1 MAESE
6 STSISSNTKW
16 SIQKRYED
24 GTYKIG
30 SPPYGYMW
38 DGENI
43 VIAPE
48 EATIVKQIFAEFLS
62 GKGTRAIAMDLNA
75 SQVPSKKGKAWLA
88 GTINGIIK
96 NEKYIGD
103 VLFQKTFTD
112 DFFNRRNNTGQ
123 CNQYYA
129 TDHHEAIISKEDFE
143 SANLLL
149 SRRRLEKG
157 ILSGSNKY
165 QQRYVF
171 SGKIKCGECGDTFK
185 RRTHTIKNDK
195 YIAWCCNTHI
205 NHKEKCSMLYVRDDD
220 LQRAFTTMINKLIFA
235 HDQILIPL
243 DKELKL
249 SSKDD
254 NLEHISELH
263 KLLLQNTEQ
272 RETLKKLMV
281 QGYIDKVL
289 FMKENNDLLTQ
300 ADAYRT
306 EILQHEKRMDGTSSR
321 ITEVTSLL
329 EFAKR
334 APMLTSFDEELFK
347 THIDCIIVHS
357 RKIVEFKLKCGLN
370 LKERI

>member
-1 MAESE
+1 
-6 STSISSNTKW
+6 
-16 SIQKRYED
+16 
-24 GTYKIG
+24 
-30 SPPYGYMW
+30 
-38 DGENI
+38 
-43 VIAPE
+43 
-48 EATIVKQIFAEFLS
+48 
-62 GKGTRAIAMDLNA
+62 
-75 SQVPSKKGKAWLA
+75 
-88 GTINGIIK
+88 
-96 NEKYIGD
+96 
-103 VLFQKTFTD
+103 
-112 DFFNRRNNTGQ
+112 
-123 CNQYYA
+123 
-129 TDHHEAIISKEDFE
+129 
-143 SANLLL
+143 
-149 SRRRLEKG
+149 
-157 ILSGSNKY
+157 
-165 QQRYVF
+165 
-171 SGKIKCGECGDTFK
+171 
-185 RRTHTIKNDK
+185 
-195 YIAWCCNTHI
+195 
-205 NHKEKCSMLYVRDDD
+205 MLYVRDDD

-347 THIDCIIVHS
+347 MHIDCIVVHS
-357 RKIVEFKLKCGLN
+357 RKLIEFKLKCGLN
-370 LKERI
+370 LTERI